1 MKTLFLNSENLLT
14 LTGAKKIISCT
25 PAQCV
30 VETTTNKIVIL
41 GQNIEVKKLDLDN
54 GEIVLQGDFTNI
66 KLQTSTEK
74 KSLLK
79 RIFK

>member
-1 MKTLFLNSENLLT
+1 MKSLSLNKDKELT

-25 PAQCV
+25 PNQCV
-30 VETTTNKIVIL
+30 IETDSNKTIL
-41 GQNIEVKKLDLDN
+41 TGQNIEVKKLDLDN
-54 GEIVLQGDFTNI
+54 ELIVLQGDFYNI
-66 KLQTSTEK
+66 KLQTTEER